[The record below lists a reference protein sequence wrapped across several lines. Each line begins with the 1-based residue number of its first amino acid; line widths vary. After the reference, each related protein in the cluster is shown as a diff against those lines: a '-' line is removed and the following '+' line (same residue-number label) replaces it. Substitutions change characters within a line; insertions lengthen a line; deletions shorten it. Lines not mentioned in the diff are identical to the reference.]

1 MIGGALRLARFP
13 KCLGAVAK
21 NRPIRGW
28 ALVAFGA
35 NTQRPTIVC
44 IPEDAIPAT
53 PGPAWLVFA
62 RDTDIAPAPR
72 LLAPPRS
79 PDATTTD

>member
-1 MIGGALRLARFP
+1 MISETPAG
-13 KCLGAVAK
+13 VANK
-21 NRPIRGW
+21 GSIRGW

-44 IPEDAIPAT
+44 IPEDAVPKA

-62 RDTDIAPAPR
+62 RDTDLAAPPH
-72 LLAPPRS
+72 LLAPPAS
-79 PDATTTD
+79 PDTSSPE

>member
-1 MIGGALRLARFP
+1 VTGTISETE
-13 KCLGAVAK
+13 AVVAN
-21 NRPIRGW
+21 NRTIRGW

-44 IPEDAIPAT
+44 IPEDAVPAA

-62 RDTDIAPAPR
+62 RDTDIRVAPR
-72 LLAPPRS
+72 LLAPPGS
-79 PDATTTD
+79 PDTKTPE

>member
-1 MIGGALRLARFP
+1 MRF
-13 KCLGAVAK
+13 GTTSAVANIRK
-21 NRPIRGW
+21 GRGW

-44 IPEDAIPAT
+44 IPEDAIPAS

-62 RDTDIAPAPR
+62 RERDILQPLAFPPA
-72 LLAPPRS
+72 S
-79 PDATTTD
+79 PETNTPE

>member
-1 MIGGALRLARFP
+1 
-13 KCLGAVAK
+13 VAN
-21 NRPIRGW
+21 NRTIRGW

-44 IPEDAIPAT
+44 IPEDAIPAA

-79 PDATTTD
+79 PDTNTAD